1 MKNLFLAAAAGTV
14 LAACANTSS
23 TDTVEEDV
31 TAEVTETVEAVE
43 EVVEEAMAD
52 AAPELCVG
60 MGPQTPR
67 DISNVAGLN
76 TVTFP
81 TAPPASSMNLCNI
94 HTHTNAEHKGP
105 GFSIFVDASDNGG
118 YACNATADLT
128 DAELMPAEGAYQ
140 GVVPGQTIEVHWV
153 HTTCDATPGEGLGA
167 CVPETCTDPLLRV
180 EAQTFLVV
188 NDPNALDFTEMAAV
202 VDEKGGFYQ
211 AGMIPSDTGTPVSFR
226 GSTTGPSYTQAVC
239 SPAQVTWNVR
249 PQCAKLDIN
258 SLHKWAEDGNVFNE
272 TKSHGVRQLV
282 TAPELLSPIE

>member
-1 MKNLFLAAAAGTV
+1 MRNLLLTAAAGTI
-14 LAACANTSS
+14 LTACTSTAPAEDVDQAGADTA
-23 TDTVEEDV
+23 TDTTV
-31 TAEVTETVEAVE
+31 VEA
-43 EVVEEAMAD
+43 AAD
-52 AAPELCVG
+52 PVPELCVG

-67 DISNVAGLN
+67 DISNTAGLN
-76 TVTFP
+76 TVTFQ

-105 GFSIFVDASDNGG
+105 GFSVFVDASDNGG

-128 DAELMPAEGAYQ
+128 DAELLPAEGAYK

-153 HTTCDATPGEGLGA
+153 HTTCDTAPGEGLGA

-188 NDPNALDFTEMAAV
+188 NDPNALDFTVMADV
-202 VDEKGGFYQ
+202 IEEKGGFYQ

-226 GSTTGPSYTQAVC
+226 GSTTGPSYTEAVC